1 MPAMTFVEAIWTYVS
16 IASRLVAFLLQ
27 AAGKPPFITMF
38 LILLAFLLSG
48 WNPFGTESYLLLLLK
63 SARNTRTAQVEALD
77 ATEIPQRRL
86 DTLQRVALQENSLQ
100 SKLLRGTM
108 DKVIAAREELETLR
122 SDWLRQQLLL
132 GDILARFNPTLVS
145 LLRGSSVASQAP
157 SITAES
163 LPQLIDEIV
172 VQWQLRQPVSQDEDE
187 AVKTDYEELQ
197 ASIDKLTS
205 RIMKNVANSHHLRKL
220 SDSAALVK
228 DSSKSYWSQP
238 HQSHLLR
245 GAIWSFLLRTIF
257 SNPFAVFGRRAHHLA
272 AEWQSPEVDRLTE
285 VWRSSTAQA
294 LAEVAGFV
302 MRHETPQTS
311 STLPNRKVL
320 GRQQLND
327 ALKYRRLADSGFS
340 DDDQNRLS
348 PICDI
353 EASNAVYQAHALL
366 VENLWRVLDQE
377 YLEDKESLIQ
387 WAIEDVVT
395 QSEILALRIACQS
408 SRFEMSHPMIGVVV
422 DEQDSSDDNPKWVQI
437 PQLCQNVSKGRIAF
451 ISRPGLQKRSVEDL
465 SSAQNKI
472 DLFPAYVF
480 LEETDDPTSVE
491 TEQPTSRP
499 IKVPRRRRPP
509 PISSDTAP
517 AEGTEPTDADLPPT
531 RYGMYRRG
539 RGRGRPAPIG
549 TNGPAPGR
557 ESFQCSTCHHTLLW
571 ASNKPDIP
579 ELRTPLTATFPS
591 SSSENQ
597 AAPPLCEACKLKAA
611 PRLRVFKSASNR
623 TIIQPISPDGMAVVR
638 TSLGGIQIIPTPDS
652 GEVDIQFAVSAAY
665 NGVRVYR
672 MEDEYG
678 RGIEVRAVAPED
690 ELWEIPVGPFWKSPN
705 ISRYKLI
712 TESLRIGLA
721 RILHTA
727 GNELDHFL
735 DDGYGYS
742 EYFHRVRFQTN
753 ERQTYESSEEEQEGE
768 EREREI
774 REAQE
779 QHDHQAREG
788 AHAPEENEPLP
799 KKEEEEQK
807 RNTSFQNSK
816 FGNYRPPTVES
827 DPTDDH
833 APQSNSTQ
841 APPTNNNQNP
851 VDTVKQD
858 PQSNDDHQPTM
869 KNDNERPDTTKDQSP
884 HTNPDQ
890 GQTRTINKVQ
900 KSTLKSGDG
909 KRNLY
914 SYLVHG
920 FDDEL

>member
-205 RIMKNVANSHHLRKL
+205 RIMKNVANSQDLRKL

-272 AEWQSPEVDRLTE
+272 AEWQSPEVDHLTE
-285 VWRSSTAQA
+285 IWRSSTAQA
-294 LAEVAGFV
+294 LAEAAGFV

-327 ALKYRRLADSGFS
+327 ALKYKRLAVSGFS

-348 PICDI
+348 PIWDI
-353 EASNAVYQAHALL
+353 EASNAIYQAHALL
-366 VENLWRVLDQE
+366 VQNLCKVLDLE
-377 YLEDKESLIQ
+377 YPEDKESLIQ

-422 DEQDSSDDNPKWVQI
+422 DEQNSSDDNPKWVQI
-437 PQLCQNVSKGRIAF
+437 PQLCQNISKGRIAF
-451 ISRPGLQKRSVEDL
+451 ISRPGLQKRFVEDL
-465 SSAQNKI
+465 SPAQNKI

-480 LEETDDPTSVE
+480 LEDTDEPTSVE

-509 PISSDTAP
+509 PMSNDTGP
-517 AEGTEPTDADLPPT
+517 ADETESTEAELPWT
-531 RYGMYRRG
+531 RHGMYR

-571 ASNKPDIP
+571 ASNRPDIP
-579 ELRTPLTATFPS
+579 ELRTPLTATFPP

-672 MEDEYG
+672 MEDGYG

-690 ELWEIPVGPFWKSPN
+690 ELWEIPVGRFWKSPN

-721 RILHTA
+721 RVLHTA
-727 GNELDHFL
+727 GDGLEHFV

-742 EYFHRVRFQTN
+742 EYFHRVHFQTN
-753 ERQTYESSEEEQEGE
+753 ERRTCESGEEEQEGE
-768 EREREI
+768 EGDRKA

-779 QHDHQAREG
+779 QHDHKAREE
-788 AHAPEENEPLP
+788 AHAPEEENEPLL
-799 KKEEEEQK
+799 KEKEEQTC
-807 RNTSFQNSK
+807 NTLSHDSK
-816 FGNYRPPTVES
+816 FGNYKPPTVEP
-827 DPTDDH
+827 DPTEHH
-833 APQSNSTQ
+833 APQGNTTQ
-841 APPTNNNQNP
+841 APPTNNNQGP
-851 VDTVKQD
+851 VGASAQDT
-858 PQSNDDHQPTM
+858 QSNDDHRPTM
-869 KNDNERPDTTKDQSP
+869 KNDDQQPETTKDQSP
-884 HTNPDQ
+884 HTHLNQ
-890 GQTRTINKVQ
+890 ERTRTVNKVQ
-900 KSTLKSGDG
+900 GPMPKSGNG